1 MAKNITVDS
10 YGFKNLPING
20 LPSTVAELDA
30 MAKKEGATLDLAN
43 AQYVAHTH
51 LSRARKALVAALE
64 VATGIKRLT
73 EKKGDKEV
81 VSENEGAYIK
91 RLEKEIGSD
100 KFYEQFQGV
109 AEKAYA
115 GVAVNFERAAR
126 EAGKVGT
133 PGKKYLEIADDYL
146 TKGVVEQVFAKIAPD
161 EDISEILDGNTWTA
175 DGRDLFAN
183 AVKEFMLAAERKAR
197 EDAAKSLSGILG

>member
-30 MAKKEGATLDLAN
+30 MAKKEGAALDMAN

-51 LSRARKALVAALE
+51 QSRARKALVAALE

-73 EKKGDKEV
+73 EKKGDKDV
-81 VSENEGAYIK
+81 VIENEGAYVK
-91 RLEKEIGSD
+91 RLEKEIGD
-100 KFYEQFQGV
+100 NFYEQFQSV

-115 GVAVNFERAAR
+115 SVEVSFERAAR

-133 PGKKYLEIADDYL
+133 PGKKYLEIADTYL
-146 TKGVVEQVFAKIAPD
+146 EKGVVEQVFAKIAPG
-161 EDISEILDGNTWTA
+161 EDISDVLDGNTWTA

-183 AVKEFMLAAERKAR
+183 AIKEYMLAAERKAR
-197 EDAAKSLSGILG
+197 EQAAAALAGVL

>member
-10 YGFKNLPING
+10 YNFKNLPING

-30 MAKKEGATLDLAN
+30 MAKKEGATLDLAI

-64 VATGIKRLT
+64 VATGIKRIT

-91 RLEKEIGSD
+91 RLEKEIGAN
-100 KFYEQFQGV
+100 FFEQFQSV

-146 TKGVVEQVFAKIAPD
+146 SKGVVEQVLAKIAPD
-161 EDISEILDGNTWTA
+161 EDISDVLDGNTWAA

-183 AVKEFMLAAERKAR
+183 AIKEYMLAAERKAR
-197 EDAAKSLSGILG
+197 EAAAASLAGMV

>member
-10 YGFKNLPING
+10 YGFKNLSIIG
-20 LPSTVAELDA
+20 LPSSVSELDA
-30 MAKKEGATLDLAN
+30 MAKKEGAALDLAN

-51 LSRARKALVAALE
+51 LSRARKNLVAAL
-64 VATGIKRLT
+64 VIATGIKLLT

-81 VSENEGAYIK
+81 PVETEGQYIK
-91 RLEKEIGSD
+91 RLEKEFGSD
-100 KFYEQFQGV
+100 EFYAKFQDV

-115 GVAVNFERAAR
+115 ATEVNFERAAR

-146 TKGVVEQVFAKIAPD
+146 AKGVVEQVFAKIAPD
-161 EDISEILDGNTWTA
+161 EDVSDILDGNTWTA
-175 DGRDLFAN
+175 DGRDAFAN
-183 AVKEFMLAAERKAR
+183 AVKEYMLAAERKAR
-197 EDAAKSLSGILG
+197 EEAAKSLAGLL